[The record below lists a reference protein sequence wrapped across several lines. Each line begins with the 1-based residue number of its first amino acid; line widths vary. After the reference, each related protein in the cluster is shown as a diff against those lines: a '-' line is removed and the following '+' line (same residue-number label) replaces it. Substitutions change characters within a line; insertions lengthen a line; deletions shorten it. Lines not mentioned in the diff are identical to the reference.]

1 MLVIK
6 NLAIIAHVD
15 HGKTTLIDAMLKQ
28 AGQVLESKSH
38 DRMMDS
44 NDLERERGITIL
56 AKCTAIEFKNFK
68 LNIIDTPGHADFGG
82 EVERVLSMVDGVL
95 LLVDAAEGPMP
106 QTKFV
111 LSKALALG
119 LRPIVVINKIDRPD
133 ARADDVLNEV
143 FDLFVALGAS
153 DEQLDF
159 KILYAS
165 GKHGWASNSLTEKS
179 EDLNPLFELITEVVP
194 SPTVDQNAPFKM
206 LCTILDYDQY
216 LGKILIGKIYSGI
229 LKKNQIV
236 KSLNLEGNTK
246 ENSKVTKLFTFFG
259 LAKVQA
265 EEVMA
270 GDIVAIAGLNQTSVS
285 DTICDAAVTD
295 PIKTTP
301 VDPPTMAI
309 TMGVNNSPL
318 AGRDGEKVTSRLLRD
333 RLMREAEG
341 NVAITFQE
349 SDEKDS
355 FEIGGRGELQLG
367 VLIETIRREGFELS
381 VSRPRVLFKTENG
394 VRYEPTEEIQI
405 DVDDEFTGTVIEK
418 ISARGGETQN
428 HYSAGAGKTR
438 LLFIVPTKDLIGYHS
453 EFLTDTRGTG
463 VMNRTFYKYDIYKE
477 TSRNRKNG
485 VLISMADGAAVAF
498 GLWNLE
504 ARGILFVKPKDLVYS
519 GMIIGIHSKDNDLEV
534 NPTKTKQLSN
544 MRTTSKDEAIKLKG
558 AKEITIEDAI
568 SFIEDDEILEVTP
581 KIIRLRKKHLDSNMR
596 KRIARD
602 E

>member
-1 MLVIK
+1 MLTIK

-28 AGQVLESKSH
+28 SGQVMESKSH

-56 AKCTAIEFKNFK
+56 AKCTAVEYKDFK

-111 LSKALALG
+111 LTKALALG

-133 ARADDVLNEV
+133 GRHDEVLNEV

-159 KILYAS
+159 RTLYAS
-165 GKHGWASNSLTEKS
+165 GKHGWATDDVANKS
-179 EDLNPLFELITEVVP
+179 TDLKPLFELITEVIP
-194 SPTVDQNAPFKM
+194 SPNVDVNAKFSM
-206 LCTILDYDQY
+206 LTTILDSDQY
-216 LGKILIGKIYSGI
+216 LGKILIGKIYSGVI
-229 LKKNQIV
+229 KKNQTV
-236 KSLNLEGNTK
+236 KSLNLEGTLK
-246 ENSKVTKLFTFFG
+246 ETSKVTKLFTFFG
-259 LAKVQA
+259 LNKVA
-265 EEVMA
+265 ADEVYA
-270 GDIVAIAGLNQTSVS
+270 GDIVAIAGLQETTVS
-285 DTICDAAVTD
+285 DTICDIENET

-301 VDPPTMAI
+301 VDPPTMSI
-309 TMGVNNSPL
+309 TMSVNNSPL
-318 AGRDGEKVTSRLLRD
+318 AGKDGDKVTSRLLRD
-333 RLMREAEG
+333 RLMKEAEG
-341 NVAITFQE
+341 NVAITFNE
-349 SDEKDS
+349 SDEKDA

-381 VSRPRVLFKTENG
+381 VSRPKVLFKQENG
-394 VRYEPTEEIQI
+394 QKLEPTEEIQI
-405 DVDDEFTGTVIEK
+405 DVDDEYSGTVIEK
-418 ISARGGETQN
+418 ISARGGDMQKLQP
-428 HYSAGAGKTR
+428 AGAGKTR
-438 LLFIVPTKDLIGYHS
+438 LLFIIPTKDLIGYHS
-453 EFLTDTRGTG
+453 EFMTDTRGTG
-463 VMNRTFYKYDIYKE
+463 VMNRTFYKYSPFKE
-477 TSRNRKNG
+477 TTRNRLNG

-498 GLWNLE
+498 GLWGLE
-504 ARGILFVKPKDLVYS
+504 SRGTLFVKPKDLVYN

-544 MRTTSKDEAIKLKG
+544 MRTTSKDEAIKLRTP
-558 AKEITIEDAI
+558 KELTIEDAI

-581 KIIRLRKKHLDSNMR
+581 LVIRLRKRHLDPNMR
-596 KRIARD
+596 KRSAR